1 MITEENKI
9 VPIICNTLRKKYGND
24 IFISVTEYATT
35 PVRFPAVSIVLLSNE
50 VNSKFSTFTH
60 TENSVTEAFEV
71 NVYSNLEKDNDKQCL
86 EITEVISDA
95 FSENFWIRFFNK
107 PITNVLDETV
117 ARRTSRYK
125 KII

>member
-9 VPIICNTLRKKYGND
+9 VPIICNTLREKYGDD

-60 TENSVTEAFEV
+60 TENSVTEAFEA
-71 NVYSNLEKDNDKQCL
+71 NVYSNLEKDNDKQCV

-107 PITNVLDETV
+107 PITNILDKTV

>member
-9 VPIICNTLRKKYGND
+9 VPIICNTLREKYGDD

-71 NVYSNLEKDNDKQCL
+71 NVYSNLEKDNDKQCF

-107 PITNVLDETV
+107 PITNILDETV